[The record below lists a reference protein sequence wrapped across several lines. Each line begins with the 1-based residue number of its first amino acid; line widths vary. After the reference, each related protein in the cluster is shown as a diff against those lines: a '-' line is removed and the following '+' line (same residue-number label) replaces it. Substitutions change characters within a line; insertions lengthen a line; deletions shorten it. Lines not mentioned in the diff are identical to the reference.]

1 MIASQVG
8 AALKAR
14 LAALTFNPV
23 IPVAWPNKDFT
34 PTGERFLSAAIV
46 RAPNQRLTITAEHR
60 MSGSLVV
67 TVCSK
72 AGVGSGE
79 GDGIADAVGAW
90 FPADMVLTLSNGSRL
105 RITAAPS
112 VRDGFLDAGYW
123 RTPVIVP
130 FEAMQ

>member
-14 LAALTFNPV
+14 LAALTFNPT

-34 PTGERFLSAAIV
+34 PTGDRYLAAAIV
-46 RAPNQRLTITAEHR
+46 RAPNQRLTLGAEHR

-67 TVCSK
+67 TVASK

-79 GDGIADAVGAW
+79 GDGVADAIAAH
-90 FPADMVLTLSNGSRL
+90 FPADLVLTLSGGARL

-112 VRDGFLDAGYW
+112 VRDGYLDAGYW

-130 FEAMQ
+130 FEAMT